1 MPVLKIPAGP
11 LRHRAMA
18 DLRTT
23 LTLTVLLATLAGIAG
38 AQELPPALERPVEY
52 DKEIQPLLQKRCLGC
67 HGEKKQ
73 KGKLRLDRLSNILRG
88 GESGEPALVR
98 GNSSSSHLVK
108 LVAGLDPELVMP
120 PRGKRLTAG
129 EIGLLRAWIDQGAR
143 MPGQEEKAAAV
154 KLDHWAFRPPAENK
168 PEIKPGGWGK
178 NPVDIFIHARLK
190 EKGLGP
196 SPRADRTSL
205 IRRLRLVMHGLPP
218 TPEEIEAFVSDK
230 RPDAWK
236 RLVEDT
242 LESERYGERW
252 ARHWLDI
259 VRFGETTGFE
269 TNRPRPTA
277 WHYRDYVIRSFN
289 DDKPYNQFVREQVA
303 GDALGNALAT
313 GFLVAGPHDIV
324 KSPDINL
331 TLMQRQDELADIINV
346 TGTTFLGL
354 TLGCAR
360 CHNHKFDPVSQRDY
374 YSMQATFAGVQHAER
389 VIRTEQKDPAPLDLE
404 ISRLKE
410 ELGDSIRP
418 STEKLLLLD
427 DTAPFDG
434 FGRGT
439 THLARHGKKSSRNG
453 GRARGQ
459 AYDPGTSKRSG
470 NISGGHYTSWKNQPG
485 KNFAAW
491 HPLLK
496 GAYRIW
502 LSWGSGYSTHSS
514 NAQYLIDQDG
524 NPATLDDQE
533 LIATA
538 DQRKF
543 SDGSGRIPQK
553 ELWSGLF
560 DAGVH
565 ILKPSSILVL
575 RGGSK
580 GSAVTADVVVFE
592 LPGKNTGDARQPI
605 FHPPVNSR
613 HNIDTFEPVE
623 ARFVRFTI
631 EATNSSQ
638 PCLDELELFSGG
650 RNLALASLGTRSSCS
665 SSLPGYAIHKL
676 EHINDGK
683 YGNSR
688 SWISNEGGRGWVQLE
703 LPSPALIDRIEW
715 GRDREGKFG
724 DRVAV
729 GYRIEAGL
737 KESELQLV
745 ASSRSRAGTETPG
758 IPSSR
763 FAFHKEAGK
772 KTLALLKRVVAR
784 RNQLA
789 IGKPVKAYVGT
800 FRQPGPTY
808 RLYRGDP
815 MQKREEMNP
824 GALEVLSGFQ
834 LQKDAPEQ
842 QRRLAFARWL
852 SDRRNPLTARVIVN
866 RIWMHHFGSGIVTTP
881 NDFGRNGAR
890 PSHPLLLDW
899 LATELMENN
908 WSLKHIHRLLLLSS
922 TFQQD
927 SRPRKEGLELDS
939 ASALLWRFPPRRLEA
954 EAIRDSLLKASG
966 VLDLTMGG
974 PGFSGFKVIPEN
986 VNHFFPKEKYGPED
1000 YRRMIYMTKVR
1011 QEQESVFG
1019 AFDCPDASQ
1028 VISKRSRS
1036 TTPIQAL
1043 NLFNSSFALQ
1053 IAGLLQKRLE
1063 QEAGPG
1069 NTDRIRLAFELC
1081 FGREPNPEEAKES
1094 QRLVSKHGLQVLCR
1108 ALFNSNEFVF
1118 IP

>member
-1 MPVLKIPAGP
+1 MAYLK
-11 LRHRAMA
+11 
-18 DLRTT
+18 TT
-23 LTLTVLLATLAGIAG
+23 LALTVLLATLASIAG

-52 DKEIQPLLQKRCLGC
+52 DKEIEPLLRKRCLGC

-73 KGKLRLDRLSNILRG
+73 KGKLRLDQLSNILRG

-154 KLDHWAFRPPAENK
+154 KLEHWAFRPPAANK

-218 TPEEIEAFVSDK
+218 TPEEIEAFVADK

-236 RLVEDT
+236 RLVEDA
-242 LESERYGERW
+242 LQSDRYGERW

-289 DDKPYNQFVREQVA
+289 EDKPYNQFVREQIA
-303 GDALGNALAT
+303 GDALGNAMAT

-374 YSMQATFAGVQHAER
+374 YSIQATFAGVQHAER

-427 DTAPFDG
+427 DTASFDG

-470 NISGGHYTSWKNQPG
+470 NISGGHYTLWDNQPG
-485 KNFAAW
+485 KDFAAW

-496 GAYRIW
+496 GTYRIW
-502 LSWGSGYSTHSS
+502 LSWGSGHSTHSG
-514 NAQYLIDQDG
+514 NAKYLTDRDG
-524 NPATLDDQE
+524 NPETRNDQE
-533 LIATA
+533 LIATV
-538 DQRKF
+538 DQRRF
-543 SDGSGRIPQK
+543 SDGSGDVPQK

-565 ILKPSSILVL
+565 ELHPASVILL

-580 GSAVTADVVVFE
+580 GATVTADVVLFE
-592 LPGKNTGDARQPI
+592 LAEPKGFATRQPI
-605 FHPPVNSR
+605 FRPPVNSR
-613 HNIDTFEPVE
+613 HNLDTFEPVE

-638 PCLDELELFSGG
+638 PCIDELEIFSGG

-683 YGNSR
+683 YGNNR
-688 SWISNEGGRGWVQLE
+688 SWIANEGGEGWVQLE

-715 GRDREGKFG
+715 SRDREGKFS
-724 DRVAV
+724 DRVAI

-737 KESELQLV
+737 KESDLQLV
-745 ASSRSRAGTETPG
+745 ASSRSRAGAEAPG
-758 IPSSR
+758 IPSAR
-763 FAFHKEAGK
+763 FTFHKEAGE
-772 KTLALLKRVVAR
+772 KTLASLKRVVAS

-789 IGKPVKAYVGT
+789 GGKPVKAYVGT

-824 GALEVLSGFQ
+824 GALEALSGFQ
-834 LQKDAPEQ
+834 LQKNAPEQ

-866 RIWMHHFGSGIVTTP
+866 RLWMHHFGSGIVTTP
-881 NDFGRNGAR
+881 NDFGQNGTR

-899 LATELMENN
+899 LSTELMDNN

-927 SRPRKEGLELDS
+927 NRPGKKGLELDS

-954 EAIRDSLLKASG
+954 EAIRDSILKASG

-974 PGFSGFKVIPEN
+974 PGFSGFTVIPEN
-986 VNHFFPKEKYGPED
+986 VNHFFPKNKYGPED
-1000 YRRMIYMTKVR
+1000 YRRMIYMIKVR

-1019 AFDCPDASQ
+1019 AFDCPDAGQ

-1053 IAGLLQKRLE
+1053 MAGLLQKRLE

-1081 FGREPNPEEAKES
+1081 FGRKPGPEEAKEGE
-1094 QRLVSKHGLQVLCR
+1094 RLVNQHGLQGLCR